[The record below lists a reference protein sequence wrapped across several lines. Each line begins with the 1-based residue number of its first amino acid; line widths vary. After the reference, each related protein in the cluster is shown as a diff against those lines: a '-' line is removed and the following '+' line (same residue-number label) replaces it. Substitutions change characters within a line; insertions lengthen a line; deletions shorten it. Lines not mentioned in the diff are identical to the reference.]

1 MTCSILK
8 LATSPKM
15 PQNCSLTMTAIV
27 VSSNPVLPLA
37 TFNFL
42 SLSTLSFKETFTMK
56 TKTRK
61 TVRKTDD
68 FDDFQVMATH
78 LQELLFEIKTA
89 LPVLRTMHDAGE
101 LEKKMRRAVTAAE
114 DALETEIDVRSMW
127 NETV

>member
-1 MTCSILK
+1 MS
-8 LATSPKM
+8 
-15 PQNCSLTMTAIV
+15 
-27 VSSNPVLPLA
+27 
-37 TFNFL
+37 
-42 SLSTLSFKETFTMK
+42 K

-61 TVRKTDD
+61 TTKIDD
-68 FDDFQVMATH
+68 FGDFQVMATH
-78 LQELLFEIKTA
+78 LQELLFQIKTA

>member
-1 MTCSILK
+1 MS
-8 LATSPKM
+8 
-15 PQNCSLTMTAIV
+15 
-27 VSSNPVLPLA
+27 
-37 TFNFL
+37 
-42 SLSTLSFKETFTMK
+42 K

-61 TVRKTDD
+61 TTKIDD

-114 DALETEIDVRSMW
+114 DALETEMDIRSMW

>member
-1 MTCSILK
+1 MS
-8 LATSPKM
+8 
-15 PQNCSLTMTAIV
+15 
-27 VSSNPVLPLA
+27 
-37 TFNFL
+37 
-42 SLSTLSFKETFTMK
+42 K

-68 FDDFQVMATH
+68 FNDFQVMATH

-114 DALETEIDVRSMW
+114 DALETEMDIRSMW